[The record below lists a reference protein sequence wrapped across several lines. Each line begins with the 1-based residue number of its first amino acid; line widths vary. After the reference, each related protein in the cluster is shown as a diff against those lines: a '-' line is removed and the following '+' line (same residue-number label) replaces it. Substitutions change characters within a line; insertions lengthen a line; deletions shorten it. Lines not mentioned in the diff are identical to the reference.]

1 MTFDE
6 KQKHINDRRDRL
18 NALSD
23 LYGGEWSVSRLRRYF
38 VRSMRVVL
46 PLFGVV
52 LLAGLFVLPKLD
64 SDKQILSFEDIEF
77 EKTIGR
83 IEMMLPHYRA
93 YDEEQRPYDVKA
105 IKAVRNVDTPD
116 QITLESPV
124 AEWEMDVGDLM
135 QIEAAAGDYDQTQG
149 TLNLNGNVM
158 IEDADGYIL
167 NTNHMDVDLKNG
179 TATSKTPVSGHG
191 PKGEIESQ
199 GLIIQDKGNKVILEG
214 KSKIILQ

>member
-1 MTFDE
+1 MTADE
-6 KQKHINDRRDRL
+6 KQQHINDRRHRL
-18 NALSD
+18 NELSD
-23 LYGGEWSVSRLRRYF
+23 LYGGEWSASRVRRFF
-38 VRSMRVVL
+38 VRSLRVML
-46 PLFGVV
+46 PLVGVF
-52 LLAGLFVLPKLD
+52 LLAGLFVLPKID
-64 SDKQILSFEDIEF
+64 AEKQILSFEDIEF

-93 YDEEQRPYDVKA
+93 YDENKRPYDVKA

-116 QITLESPV
+116 HIELESPI
-124 AEWEMDVGDLM
+124 AELEMDAGDLL
-135 QIEAAAGDYDQTQG
+135 QIEAAAGDYNQGQG
-149 TLNLNGNVM
+149 TLDLSGDVM

-167 NTNHMDVDLKNG
+167 NTNNMNVDLKNG
-179 TATSKTPVSGHG
+179 TAISKTPVSGMG